1 MEDKKTNNKKL
12 YFILAI
18 LGAVL
23 LLSGVSF
30 AIFTIL
36 LQGTEKQQLIAGE
49 LLLELDES
57 QPLNVANAIP
67 VTDED
72 GLASTPFT
80 FSIENTGT
88 IEASYK
94 VYIDELPLEAG
105 QTRLDPGKIKY
116 ELKANGSRIAYGI
129 LPDDNMLLYESNIA
143 VGININFE
151 LRLWI
156 DWDVTTLVRT
166 DTFSSKLRV
175 EGSQELLPPSL
186 DPIGEPYL
194 VGDMIPVVYDEAQGK
209 WVKALDSWLLEQ
221 ANTGD
226 WHDYNNQMWANAV
239 TVTETNRQ
247 TYVDADAGYVIPMS
261 DINAMFVWIPR
272 YSYTIGNTYGY
283 QGYGG
288 DAPSQATPGAF
299 DIKWVESST
308 IDTGEASYTGNAVD
322 NWYTNP
328 AFCWGDTCDDI
339 STREDAG
346 NRELSG
352 IWVGKFETSTTGGT
366 ETNEIQQPIIK
377 PTVTSWRKVD
387 VANMFNSIQ
396 QYMNSI
402 NGESIFGLSGSTY
415 DTHML
420 KNTEWGAVAY
430 LSQSKYGKYGNTNY
444 IGAEKELAINNCVI
458 YVTGVGGDTVSAAL
472 SIDTC
477 TANTYETEKGQTA
490 STTGNIY
497 GIYDMSGGAWEYVM
511 GNMENSSNAFNVMS
525 SGFTTPPADKYYN
538 SYAYNTDTATGRIL
552 GDSTKETAWFYGDYQ
567 QFLTSSYPWFLRGG
581 TFGDTTSGGVF
592 YSNFINGISYSAY
605 GFRVSISP

>member
-18 LGAVL
+18 LGTVL

-194 VGDMIPVVYDEAQGK
+194 VGDMIPVVYDEAQGE

-272 YSYTIGNTYGY
+272 YSYTIGNTYGV
-283 QGYGG
+283 GG
-288 DAPSQATPGAF
+288 LSNSPGSV
-299 DIKWVESST
+299 DIKW
-308 IDTGEASYTGNAVD
+308 TGVDSIELGTAAYTGSDPA
-322 NWYTNP
+322 NWYTHP
-328 AFCWGDTCDDI
+328 AFCWGNTCDNQV
-339 STREDAG
+339 TRNNSE
-346 NRELSG
+346 NRELTG
-352 IWVGKFETSTTGGT
+352 IWIAKFESSTIGVTTSGVV
-366 ETNEIQQPIIK
+366 QQPIIK
-377 PTVTSWRKVD
+377 PNVNSWINLN
-387 VANMFNSIQ
+387 VANAFNSVKQ
-396 QYMNSI
+396 SMHGDS
-402 NGESIFGLSGSTY
+402 GEGIFGLSGITY
-415 DTHML
+415 DAHVS
-420 KNTEWGAVAY
+420 KNTEWGAVIY
-430 LSQSKYGKYGNTNY
+430 LSQSKYGKYGNSSY
-444 IGAEKELAINNCVI
+444 IGVNKEVAINNCSTYI
-458 YVTGVGGDTVSAAL
+458 TGIGGDTVNAS
-472 SIDTC
+472 SSTSTC
-477 TANTYETEKGQTA
+477 TTNTYETQAGQSA

-497 GIYDMSGGAWEYVM
+497 GVYDMSGGALEYVM
-511 GNMENSSNAFNVMS
+511 ANMVDS
-525 SGFTTPPADKYYN
+525 SGNFYPRYSGFSTAPEAKYYN
-538 SYAYNTDTATGRIL
+538 SYEYGDSNSDKTRGIL
-552 GDSTKETAWFYGDYQ
+552 GDATAELPSFYNDTEWMVSQ
-567 QFLTSSYPWFLRGG
+567 QSPWLLRGG
-581 TFGDTTSGGVF
+581 AYNFTSTSG
-592 YSNFINGISYSAY
+592 IKAY
-605 GFRVSISP
+605 YTSTGATITNYTGSFRITLVP